1 MTIDDQ
7 IKVEKLQCIINRE
20 TAKSLS
26 ALSSGEI
33 DKNEYLICEEI
44 IPHDQSGI
52 IEETKFT
59 YSLQKRLQKKK
70 QIEALKV
77 LKSDVQQLSI
87 KDFISK
93 NKPNPEIVN
102 ELERIGKVEEKID
115 RNKIFYKRYKIAY
128 DFTKDK
134 TLHTKR

>member
-1 MTIDDQ
+1 M
-7 IKVEKLQCIINRE
+7 
-20 TAKSLS
+20 
-26 ALSSGEI
+26 
-33 DKNEYLICEEI
+33 
-44 IPHDQSGI
+44 
-52 IEETKFT
+52 
-59 YSLQKRLQKKK
+59 
-70 QIEALKV
+70 